1 VACRPKYPQNLRRI
15 LRHAERFS
23 KLLVR
28 LEHEQKGAWLVGR
41 SGELRAV
48 VSSAVADWRT
58 RVLGDEQAAG
68 AMTSYMDGLHR
79 KVAKRLRRNPA
90 LECCRADDAIT
101 AVPEDPLATSVASV
115 VQLEAVTTR
124 AGWVDSPEV
133 LARFQSELAK
143 VEIEARVFK
152 KQLRT
157 GCVTLDDLRGFGRE
171 GLLDAARSFDPRR
184 GVPFSH
190 WAALRIR
197 NGLIDGVRH
206 WGLSRRA
213 LGYLRALEQ
222 TGAGW
227 RPNQE
232 PQDAG
237 TRRAQAPDD
246 GGDDLR
252 ALVPA
257 AAIAPTDEEQAR
269 EGGGEPAPSPEDL
282 VAGAELRRV
291 LGELLKRL
299 PDRERRLVEGCY
311 FDGLTLKQAA
321 AEAGITQPLASRTLA
336 RALGT
341 IKRRLRAHGVRGLV

>member
-58 RVLGDEQAAG
+58 RVFDDEQAAG

-79 KVAKRLRRNPA
+79 KVAKRLRRNPVLA
-90 LECCRADDAIT
+90 CCRADDAIT

-115 VQLEAVTTR
+115 VPIEAVTTR

-184 GVPFSH
+184 GVPFSN

-197 NGLIDGVRH
+197 NRLVDGVRR

-213 LGYLRALEQ
+213 FGHLRALEP
-222 TGAGW
+222 TGVAS

-232 PQDAG
+232 QEDAG
-237 TRRAQAPDD
+237 TRRAQAPDA
-246 GGDDLR
+246 GGRLR

-257 AAIAPTDEEQAR
+257 AAVAPTDEEQAR

-282 VAGAELRRV
+282 VAGAELRSV

-299 PDRERRLVEGCY
+299 PDRERHPVEGCY
-311 FDGLTLKQAA
+311 FDGLTLKEAA

-341 IKRRLRAHGVRGLV
+341 IKRQLRGHGVRGLL